1 MWTWARPFG
10 LATWRRGSRG
20 AGSRLGVIWDLVCE
34 LTGESERGGHG
45 RRGGY
50 RDGLV
55 TGRLGCEDD
64 GGGVDM
70 EGVGEDDRG
79 GVGVGVER
87 AMVRRISEGEQQV
100 HRVGRE
106 HNSQK
111 ACT

>member
-1 MWTWARPFG
+1 MWTWVRPFG
-10 LATWRRGSRG
+10 PATWRRGSRG
-20 AGSRLGVIWDLVCE
+20 AGGRLGVVWDLVCE

-70 EGVGEDDRG
+70 EEVGEGDRW
-79 GVGVGVER
+79 GVGVG
-87 AMVRRISEGEQQV
+87 EGGPWLGEF
-100 HRVGRE
+100 
-106 HNSQK
+106 
-111 ACT
+111 